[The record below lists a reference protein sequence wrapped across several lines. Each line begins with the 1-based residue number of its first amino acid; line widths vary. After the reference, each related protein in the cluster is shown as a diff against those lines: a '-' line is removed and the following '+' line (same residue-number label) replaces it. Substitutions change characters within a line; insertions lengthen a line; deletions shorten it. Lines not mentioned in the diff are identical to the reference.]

1 MKVTNS
7 NYNPNQQTI
16 APNTLGKEAFLK
28 ILVTQMKYQD
38 PLAPTNDTEFI
49 AQMAQF
55 SNLEQTVNMNENI
68 QWMLYMLGTGF
79 DSSNAFSMIG
89 KNVEI
94 ETSSGIIQGIVE
106 KVTKKDGEFMVEV
119 DSVLYPLNKVNTVAL
134 AKDSSN
140 NGQNAVEGDE
150 NE

>member
-16 APNTLGKEAFLK
+16 APNTLGKEDFLK

-119 DSVLYPLNKVNTVAL
+119 DSVLYPLNKVNTVSL

-140 NGQNAVEGDE
+140 NGHNVVEGDD